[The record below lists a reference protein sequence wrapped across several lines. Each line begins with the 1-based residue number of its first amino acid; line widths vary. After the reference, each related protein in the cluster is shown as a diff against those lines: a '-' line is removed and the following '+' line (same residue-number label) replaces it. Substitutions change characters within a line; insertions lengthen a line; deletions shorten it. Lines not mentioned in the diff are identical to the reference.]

1 MADPRVLALAL
12 VQSTAGYELDE
23 PELDRRLRLAAD
35 LAHTVDDPD
44 LILSVTSAQMTAA
57 LMWARRDEFDGAL
70 ARYTEVATRT
80 SSPVHLALSAVDT
93 AGAAALDG
101 HYAEAIVLSEAA
113 ARQVERFGDLNLMA
127 SVLNGMN
134 VAQRELGRYVEH
146 REDVD
151 RRLPDGSWP
160 VLGRV
165 VTRIRILAERGD
177 RDGAASLLESV
188 LDQPDRLRIG
198 FVRRFRLALLAEATE
213 MIGHRDAASS
223 LTSWLAAELRFGECI
238 VVGAN
243 AFYGSARRY
252 LGLLA
257 MTLGERDDAVEHHRR
272 GTRHPPADARRRL
285 GRAQSLRP
293 RPCAGGERP
302 AGRCRTS
309 PGVGSCG
316 APVGRRARHDGAP
329 RRARRGQ
336 RVTGP
341 WPRGSARRHGA
352 VMDVFTNDEGAG
364 RSIDEVAAA

>member
-1 MADPRVLALAL
+1 MLFEPTRSARLADEALAIARRVGDPRVLALAL

-23 PELDRRLRLAAD
+23 AELDRRLRLAAD
-35 LAHTVDDPD
+35 LARTVDDPD
-44 LILSVTSAQMTAA
+44 LILSVTSAQATAA
-57 LMWARRDEFDGAL
+57 LMWAHRDEFDGAL
-70 ARYTEVATRT
+70 AHYKEVAART

-101 HYAEAIVLSEAA
+101 HYAEAIALSEVA

-160 VLGRV
+160 VIGRA
-165 VTRIRILAERGD
+165 VTRIRVLAERGD
-177 RDGAASLLESV
+177 RGGAASLLESV
-188 LDQPDRLRIG
+188 LDQPDRLRVG
-198 FVRRFRLALLAEATE
+198 FARRFRLALLAEATE
-213 MIGHRDAASS
+213 MIGHRDAAIS
-223 LTSWLAAELRFGECI
+223 LASWLAAELRFGECI

-272 GTRHPPADARRRL
+272 ALDIHQRMR
-285 GRAQSLRP
+285 
-293 RPCAGGERP
+293 AGGWAARS
-302 AGRCRTS
+302 RCDL
-309 PGVGSCG
+309 
-316 APVGRRARHDGAP
+316 ARALV
-329 RRARRGQ
+329 ARDQLGDAEQ
-336 RVTGP
+336 
-341 WPRGSARRHGA
+341 ARELVHAARQ
-352 VMDVFTNDEGAG
+352 
-364 RSIDEVAAA
+364 SAAALGMTALLGELDAVSV